1 MPGPTTTSNSVL
13 ATWTSKA
20 FYIPLSWVQE
30 ASHLFGHPS
39 KIRSFIL
46 LTHTHT
52 RIKKTST
59 SHGRL
64 HLFRSIQSFRP
75 TSPTVQEPPLELFDA
90 RLSCPRCSN
99 LGANY
104 AVLRDGWALPRAGGN
119 MGHMRKDTGKCI
131 LAECPKCSERW
142 QQDGVV

>member
-90 RLSCPRCSN
+90 RLSCPRH
-99 LGANY
+99 
-104 AVLRDGWALPRAGGN
+104 VDGDEMSGVFWESDRVARPTKVRICKDSIFALPLC
-119 MGHMRKDTGKCI
+119 KTSY
-131 LAECPKCSERW
+131 L
-142 QQDGVV
+142 